1 MLTDLRSLPLIF
13 LLLVTSIVIFLE
25 GWHKSYTPP
34 STMSPADPFLKCFQT
49 AQNEAFQGS
58 SANLPPPAQWKK
70 GQGGPPYH
78 SAGVL
83 EQRGFF
89 TKLKVWGFDP
99 KFILDVGA
107 NEGGWARE
115 VFNEFGGTPQILC
128 VEGSSKRTAVL
139 DTFGFDYVISLVG
152 PNNLF
157 AEFYDKFVSF
167 PLFLQRFILLLILII
182 HTCQTIFFLARVG
195 LTRGIPCLKKKL
207 HFTREQNPL

>member
-1 MLTDLRSLPLIF
+1 MQTLSRSLPFYIFFLFASIF
-13 LLLVTSIVIFLE
+13 LVIKV
-25 GWHKSYTPP
+25 WKKNYVPP
-34 STMSPADPFLKCFQT
+34 PTTMSPADPFLKCFQNSP
-49 AQNEAFQGS
+49 QNEAFQGS

-70 GQGGPPYH
+70 GHGGPPYH
-78 SAGVL
+78 SSGVL

-89 TKLKVWGFDP
+89 SKLKVWGFDP
-99 KFILDVGA
+99 EFILDVGA

-157 AEFYDKFVSF
+157 AEFYDKFVRSSLF
-167 PLFLQRFILLLILII
+167 FYKHLFLALS
-182 HTCQTIFFLARVG
+182 
-195 LTRGIPCLKKKL
+195 IPSTL
-207 HFTREQNPL
+207 FTPF